1 LLPRKLRV
9 HIKRIHV
16 LAIAG
21 LLLLLAL
28 PQVALAAG
36 PVISGVSYSVA
47 EPTAAN
53 ITWTTD
59 IPSDSQVNYGTT
71 TGLGSI
77 VYNSSYVTSH
87 FIRLEG
93 LAPSTTYYFEVV
105 STNSSIGTS
114 VDDNGGA
121 YYSFITTPPP
131 VGYFSITV
139 NPLCGVCGDL
149 WKPAYCG
156 QVIGVTA
163 IVSIPGIYH
172 VCWDSVTAVV
182 QEPTEGTFTA
192 SGAGTYTLEF
202 YMPEAVKGPHTVY
215 LVDSLN
221 APRASTTFEVLPFV
235 SISPEEGPVGTNVT
249 FNGNG
254 FAASQSVQVK
264 FNGVVIGSTTT
275 SSVGSW
281 TMAYI
286 IPATPGGGHTFDVG
300 PSGSDVV
307 WLSKYFK
314 VTPKI
319 TVTPSSGIVRQTITV
334 NGTGFAKDESGIQ
347 IIFDGKAVKQNIYAD
362 ENGSWPAAGLGSGTI
377 AVPAVQS
384 GRYAIDASGTLTRAR
399 DVPDVE
405 FTVIPGI
412 WIEPISAYI
421 GDTITVTGGG
431 FALGETG
438 IRIYFD
444 GMDVTPTAIT
454 ANMSGCWQSSFTLP
468 TSIFGSHAVSA
479 SSAIT
484 GLASATVNT
493 KARILGISPAEG
505 SPGDLISLHGDGFHS
520 SQRLTVSVGGV
531 AASEELYSQSNG
543 NVDISFHVPKGS
555 VEGQQAVVVTDEG
568 GATNSTYLT
577 VTKKTLSVTPLP
589 ISPKDS
595 TLRSGMVT
603 FRWQGIAGDTGYTY
617 TLEVSGE
624 GSIWSKS
631 IEEST
636 YALTHDEE
644 LGKGTYHW
652 RVKIVDDYGNEGPWS
667 ESVEFSV
674 SPIPTWVWVL
684 VGLVVLVVLLV
695 VAYRETRFRVTE

>member
-1 LLPRKLRV
+1 VHLR
-9 HIKRIHV
+9 RIHV
-16 LAIAG
+16 SVIAG
-21 LLLLLAL
+21 LLLLLLML
-28 PQVALAAG
+28 PQAALAAG
-36 PVISGVSYSVA
+36 PVIYGVSYSVN
-47 EPTAAN
+47 EPNAAN

-93 LAPSTTYYFEVV
+93 LTPATTYYFEVI
-105 STNSSIGTS
+105 STNFSIGTS
-114 VDDNGGA
+114 VDDHGGA
-121 YYSFITTPPP
+121 YYSFTTTPPP
-131 VGYFSITV
+131 VGYFSITL
-139 NPLCGVCGDL
+139 NPLCGVCGNL

-163 IVSIPGIYH
+163 IVSMPGIYH
-172 VCWDSVTAVV
+172 ICWDSVTAVV

-202 YMPEAVKGPHTVY
+202 YMPEAAKGSHTVY

-221 APRASTTFEVLPFV
+221 APKASATFEVLPFV

-249 FNGNG
+249 LKGNG
-254 FAASQSVQVK
+254 FPASQQVQVK

-281 TMAYI
+281 MMTYI
-286 IPATPGGGHTFDVG
+286 VPATPGGGHTFDVG

-307 WLSKYFK
+307 WLSKSFR

-334 NGTGFAKDESGIQ
+334 NGTGFAKDESGIK
-347 IIFDGKAVKQNIYAD
+347 ITFDGKVVKENIYAD
-362 ENGSWPAAGLGSGTI
+362 EHGSWPAAGLGSGSI

-384 GRYAIDASGTLTRAR
+384 GRYAIDASGMLTRAR

-412 WIEPISAYI
+412 WIEPTSAYI

-431 FALGETG
+431 YAPGETG

-454 ANMSGCWQSSFTLP
+454 ANISGCWQSSFPLP
-468 TSIFGSHAVSA
+468 TSTYGGHTVSA
-479 SSAIT
+479 SSAT
-484 GLASATVNT
+484 TAAASTRVNT
-493 KARILGISPAEG
+493 KSRILAISPAEG
-505 SPGDLISLHGDGFHS
+505 SPGDLISLHGDGFHAT
-520 SQRLTVSVGGV
+520 QKLTVTVGGV

-555 VEGQQAVVVTDEG
+555 VEGQQTVVVTDEG
-568 GATNSTYLT
+568 GATSSTYLT
-577 VTKKTLSVTPLP
+577 VTKKTLSITPLP

-603 FRWQGIAGDTGYTY
+603 FRWQGITGNSSYTY
-617 TLEVSGE
+617 TLEISGQ
-624 GSIWSKS
+624 GSTWSKS
-631 IEEST
+631 IAEST
-636 YALTHDEE
+636 YSLTKDEE

-652 RVKIVDDYGNEGPWS
+652 RVKIADAYGNEGPWS

-695 VAYRETRFRVTE
+695 VAYRETKFRVTE